1 MWKSYYLKIPWSLV
15 VCPYIRLCIIFVA
28 PLRQE
33 IVEDFPVYKTN
44 FLKFCFI
51 AVFNQLGNYGP
62 IFALSIIPVLV
73 EAGVNSTQPIFVA
86 FYGFILAKIFGNKFR
101 ENLTKREVIK
111 KITCFILITIGV
123 MMVV

>member
-1 MWKSYYLKIPWSLV
+1 MVLFSL
-15 VCPYIRLCIIFVA
+15 YQF
-28 PLRQE
+28 
-33 IVEDFPVYKTN
+33 
-44 FLKFCFI
+44 
-51 AVFNQLGNYGP
+51 
-62 IFALSIIPVLV
+62 LV

-101 ENLTKREVIK
+101 KNLTKREVIK